1 MATVLLDVSFFPK
14 PTLLLRSVLN
24 FLPPQKRIQIVR
36 VQVSKQS
43 TAVYNFS
50 ASKTIFSSSW
60 FFGELGQ
67 QTSVVV
73 TCLTFLRCSFPKGH
87 QRSTQQVVKLT
98 TYCALQCHQNYKS
111 RLINRLFFSLFFP
124 DMISG
129 VELVCSLV
137 PCMYPAK
144 IAPRFMC
151 RAEDRKF

>member
-1 MATVLLDVSFFPK
+1 MRGAHTEHSQIDHLAAVWKLSGYKSPSKAQQCIISAQAKLF
-14 PTLLLRSVLN
+14 
-24 FLPPQKRIQIVR
+24 FLPPG
-36 VQVSKQS
+36 
-43 TAVYNFS
+43 
-50 ASKTIFSSSW
+50 

-111 RLINRLFFSLFFP
+111 RLINRLFSFSLFFP

-129 VELVCSLV
+129 VELVCSVV

-151 RAEDRKF
+151 RAEDRKFWREIEK